1 MFLYIVSVHKRKKI
15 SKNFNEQNILAKILN
30 LDDGNTYRGAMC
42 LTNRRKGGG
51 EVCYTMGRWDDPK
64 TRASYGRDDSMTL

>member
-51 EVCYTMGRWDDPK
+51 SMLHDGTTGRSEDKSELW
-64 TRASYGRDDSMTL
+64 